1 MRVSMGKRRKMRITD
16 VKIKLLSRDDS
27 KLRAVAS
34 ITIDG
39 EFVVHDLKVIE
50 GTDGLFIVMP
60 SRKTPDGQYKDI
72 AHPLKTEVREQIK
85 DAVLA
90 AYAVAKA
97 E

>member
-1 MRVSMGKRRKMRITD
+1 MRITD

>member
-1 MRVSMGKRRKMRITD
+1 MGKRRKMRITD
-16 VKIKLLSRDDS
+16 VKIKLLTRDDS

>member
-1 MRVSMGKRRKMRITD
+1 MKITD
-16 VKIKLLSRDDS
+16 VKVKLLTREDS

-34 ITIDG
+34 ISIDG

-60 SRKTPDGQYKDI
+60 SRKSPDGQYKDI
-72 AHPLKTEVREQIK
+72 AHPLKTEVREQIR

-90 AYAVAKA
+90 AYDKA
-97 E
+97 LSERQ